1 MKLSKPTGALMV
13 ALVFTTAACGVKSTT
28 TDVNPRVNR
37 APTCADA
44 IEVYASRSRVPHD
57 YYELAFIEA
66 SGNSVYT
73 SDGQIEKI
81 IRNRA
86 AEVGANAVIVSP
98 VTESGAT
105 IKVIGEALGTRSAT
119 AKAAALAI
127 YMPADAGRVTQKC
140 GNR

>member
-1 MKLSKPTGALMV
+1 MTLSKPTGALLF
-13 ALVFTTAACGVKSTT
+13 ALVLTTAACGVKSTT

-44 IEVYASRSRVPHD
+44 IEVYASRSQVPHD
-57 YYELAFIEA
+57 YHELAFIEA

-86 AEVGANAVIVSP
+86 AEVGANGVIVSG
-98 VTESGAT
+98 VQESNAT
-105 IKVIGEALGTRSAT
+105 VKVIGEALGARSAT

-127 YMPADAGRVTQKC
+127 YVPADAGRVTQKC
-140 GNR
+140 GTR